1 MSGSR
6 RWSEPWVV
14 HEDDDLLAVAKP
26 AGVNTHRADVHA
38 QDGMY
43 EWVQRQR
50 PEASLSVLHRL
61 DKVTSGVLVFG
72 KTADANRSLT
82 TQFERR
88 SIAKRYELLTPPASS
103 RPAEQRC
110 DGPIDGAAA
119 STDFVRS
126 GTGPAFERHDAAPH
140 SGRTHQ
146 VRLHAEALGMPIA
159 GDVDH
164 GAREAARVFL
174 HARSIGFEHPRGGR
188 AELSVDLPPSFA
200 LVESGSASPR
210 GPAARL
216 AVAHE
221 ARSTLF
227 DPADTDAYQWVDRHH
242 DGFPELRIERLGRT
256 ALVLDYR
263 DGDAELPSGWVDA
276 LHGTLDLDA
285 VYHLPKPRGGGGGV
299 ARRVSGSGGS
309 RFTVREL
316 GVDYRI
322 DLAASPTSSGLFLDQ
337 RETRRELLV
346 SDLDGTT
353 VLNTFA
359 HTGALSVAAAL
370 AGAETLTLDLSKHYL
385 DWARDNLR
393 ANDVDPEDHDFVYG
407 DALDWMGRFA
417 RKGRTFDCVLVDPP
431 TSSTARKGSKRWVV
445 TKDLD
450 RLVSLAA
457 SLCAPGGAVYVS
469 TNSRKLTWERFVDHV
484 DAGLDAA
491 GRAGVIEARTLPLD
505 HRSGPGDPPYLKGA
519 WIRLRD

>member
-1 MSGSR
+1 MTAAR
-6 RWSEPWVV
+6 RWSEPWVI
-14 HEDDDLLAVAKP
+14 HEDDDLLVVAKP

-50 PEASLSVLHRL
+50 PGVSLSVLHRL

-72 KTADANRSLT
+72 KTTDANRSLT
-82 TQFERR
+82 EQFENR
-88 SIAKRYELLTPPASS
+88 SVAKRYEILTAARGVPSA
-103 RPAEQRC
+103 ARC
-110 DGPIDGAAA
+110 DEPIDGAAA
-119 STDFVRS
+119 STDFERMKS
-126 GTGPAFERHDAAPH
+126 GTAFDRHAATPH

-146 VRLHAEALGMPIA
+146 VRLHAEALGLPIA

-164 GAREAARVFL
+164 GGREAARVFL
-174 HARSIGFEHPRGGR
+174 HSRSIEFDHPNGER
-188 AELSVDLPPSFA
+188 AAFVADAPPSFA
-200 LVESGSASPR
+200 AVAAGDVSARS
-210 GPAARL
+210 PAARL
-216 AVAHE
+216 LAAHE
-221 ARSTLF
+221 ARAALL
-227 DPADTDAYQWVDRHH
+227 DPSDTDAHQWVDRHH

-256 ALVLDYR
+256 ALILDYR
-263 DGDAELPSGWVDA
+263 DGDAEIPSGWVDA
-276 LHGTLDLDA
+276 LHQTLELDA
-285 VYHLPKPRGGGGGV
+285 VYHLLKPRVGGGGV
-299 ARRVSGSGGS
+299 ARRVSGTGGP
-309 RFTVREL
+309 RFEVREL
-316 GVDYRI
+316 GVRYRI
-322 DLAASPTSSGLFLDQ
+322 DLEASPTSSGLFLDQ
-337 RETRRELLV
+337 RETRRELLT
-346 SDLDGTT
+346 SDLSDTT

-393 ANDVDPEDHDFVYG
+393 ANDLDPDDHDFVYG

-417 RKGRTFDCVLVDPP
+417 KKGRTFDRVLVDPP

-450 RLVSLAA
+450 QLVALAA
-457 SLCAPGGAVYVS
+457 ELCAPGGSVYVS
-469 TNSRKLTWERFVDHV
+469 TNSRKMTWERFVGQIER
-484 DAGLDAA
+484 GLGVA

-519 WIRLRD
+519 WIRLD

>member
-1 MSGSR
+1 MTAAR

-14 HEDDDLLAVAKP
+14 HEDDDLLVVAKP

-50 PEASLSVLHRL
+50 PDGSLSILHRL

-72 KTADANRSLT
+72 KTADANRALT
-82 TQFERR
+82 KQFEDRTV
-88 SIAKRYELLTPPASS
+88 AKHYELLTATSGGSS
-103 RPAEQRC
+103 TARSDE
-110 DGPIDGAAA
+110 PIDGAAA
-119 STDFVRS
+119 STDFERVRS
-126 GTGPAFERHDAAPH
+126 GKAFDRHVASPH

-146 VRLHAEALGMPIA
+146 VRLHAEALGLPIA

-164 GAREAARVFL
+164 GGREAARVFL
-174 HARSIGFEHPRGGR
+174 HARSIEFDHPNGERTTFV
-188 AELSVDLPPSFA
+188 ADVPPSFDA
-200 LVESGSASPR
+200 IAAGAVSAR

-216 AVAHE
+216 LAAHE
-221 ARSTLF
+221 ARVALF
-227 DPADTDAYQWVDRHH
+227 DPNDTDAYQWVDRHH
-242 DGFPELRIERLGRT
+242 DGFPDLRIERLGRT
-256 ALVLDYR
+256 ALILDYR

-276 LHGTLDLDA
+276 LHETLDLDA
-285 VYHLPKPRGGGGGV
+285 VHHLPKPRGGGGGV
-299 ARRVSGSGGS
+299 ARRVSGTGGP
-309 RFTVREL
+309 RFGVREL
-316 GVDYRI
+316 GVQYRI
-322 DLAASPTSSGLFLDQ
+322 DLEASPTSSGLFLDQ
-337 RETRRELLV
+337 RETRRDLLS
-346 SDLDGTT
+346 SDLDGKT

-393 ANDVDPEDHDFVYG
+393 ANDLDPEDHDFVYG
-407 DALDWMGRFA
+407 DALDWMARFA
-417 RKGRTFDCVLVDPP
+417 KRGRTFDRVLVDPP

-450 RLVSLAA
+450 QLVSLAA
-457 SLCAPGGAVYVS
+457 ELCSPGGSVYVS
-469 TNSRKLTWERFVDHV
+469 TNSRKMTWERFVGQV
-484 DAGLDAA
+484 ERGLHSA
-491 GRAGVIEARTLPLD
+491 GRIGVIEPRTLPLD

-519 WIRLRD
+519 WIRLD